1 MKQKITPDM
10 KKQIIVYSSS
20 LLIVALI
27 FLILLKLQNILNVFK
42 FILNLL
48 FPFILGLG
56 IAFILHKPQAWL
68 EHKMKMRSLHLSNR
82 RIRLVSTLIVF
93 IVAILFIFFFLQ
105 ISVPAILDSFQIFI
119 QNIGEY
125 GQTLVKFIYK
135 ISTYLKL
142 DAAQI
147 EKILADL
154 NLTARITEYIT
165 KFIPKI
171 ANYSYA
177 FISGTFDFILSIVS
191 GVYILLDHESL
202 QKFFKKF
209 NYILL
214 NDSLA
219 DYLCLWVNDAKDIF
233 EKFIIGSIIDS
244 TIIGLVCYIG
254 MLIFKIP
261 YAPMIG
267 LIIGVTNIIP
277 MFGPFLGAIP
287 VIFLLL
293 LIKPIYAIGF
303 MVFIVILQQID
314 GNIIKPIVLG
324 DQLGINGFWILF
336 SVTVGGGLFG
346 VLGMFLGVPVF
357 ALIYT
362 TIKEYTELKLKQKKK
377 IISA

>member
-56 IAFILHKPQAWL
+56 IAFILPKPQAWL

-377 IISA
+377 IISS